1 MSTATERKSV
11 SRAEVM
17 ELLDQPFNDLL
28 HQAHTLHRN
37 RFNPNTVQAS
47 TLLSIKTGACPEDCK
62 YCPQS
67 GHYHADLDKQA
78 LIDLAT
84 VRAEAEA
91 AKAIGAT
98 RFCMG
103 AAWRSP
109 TAKDMPKV
117 VAMIKTVKALG
128 LETCM
133 TLGMLEPDQAD
144 TLADA
149 GLDYYNHNLDTS
161 PDFYPDIITTRTFGD
176 RLDTLNHVRT
186 AGMKVCTGGI
196 LGMGETAEDRAD
208 LLVILANMHP
218 QPESVP
224 INELVRIPGTPLEH
238 ALNLDPLAF
247 IRTIAVARLL
257 LPDTYIRLSAG
268 RETMS
273 DSQQALA
280 FHAGANS
287 VFSGERLLTTDNPD
301 LARDRSLLQRLG
313 LSVETATPPPMS

>member
-1 MSTATERKSV
+1 MSIYTEKQPVTRD
-11 SRAEVM
+11 EVM
-17 ELLDQPFNDLL
+17 QLLIQPFNDLL

-37 RFNPNTVQAS
+37 HFNPNAIQVS

-67 GHYHADLDKQA
+67 GHYHADLEKQT

-84 VRAEAEA
+84 VRQEAEA
-91 AKAIGAT
+91 AKALGAT

-117 VAMIKTVKALG
+117 VAMVEAVKATG

-133 TLGMLEPDQAD
+133 TLGMLAPEQAD
-144 TLADA
+144 TLANA

-161 PDFYPDIITTRTFGD
+161 PDYYHNIITTRTFDD
-176 RLDTLNHVRT
+176 RLETLEHVR
-186 AGMKVCTGGI
+186 ASGMKVCTGGI
-196 LGMGETAEDRAD
+196 LGMGEAVQDRAD
-208 LLVILANMHP
+208 LLVILANMEP

-224 INELVRIPGTPLEH
+224 INELVRVPGTPLEN
-238 ALNLDPLAF
+238 ALDLDPLDF

-257 LPDTYIRLSAG
+257 LPDSYIRLSAG
-268 RETMS
+268 REAMS

-280 FHAGANS
+280 LHAGANS
-287 VFSGERLLTTDNPD
+287 VFYGERLLTTENPA
-301 LARDRSLLQRLG
+301 LARDHSLLKRLG
-313 LSVETATPPPMS
+313 LMIEGGAEA